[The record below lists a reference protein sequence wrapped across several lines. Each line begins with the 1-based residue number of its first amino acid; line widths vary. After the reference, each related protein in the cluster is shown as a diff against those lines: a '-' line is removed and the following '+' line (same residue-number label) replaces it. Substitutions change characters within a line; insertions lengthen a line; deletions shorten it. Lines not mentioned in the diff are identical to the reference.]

1 MIFSAD
7 ATERAR
13 RVRFI
18 IFDVDGVLTDGG
30 IYTGESGEFMK
41 PFNVRDVLG
50 IRQCQ
55 NEGFGTAIITG
66 RASAIVSQRAAELKI
81 EDVYLGHLDKRSAYD
96 DIKARHGLQDE
107 EVAYVGDDL
116 IDLAVMQQ
124 VGFPAAPADAVD
136 EVRALSCLVAGKE
149 GGRGAVREIIEFILK
164 AQGRWANVVARFTA
178 PEKVTNVSQ

>member
-41 PFNVRDVLG
+41 PFNVRDGLG

-66 RASAIVSQRAAELKI
+66 RASA
-81 EDVYLGHLDKRSAYD
+81 
-96 DIKARHGLQDE
+96 
-107 EVAYVGDDL
+107 